1 MGGPGEISISNI
13 GLIIVV
19 QNLSTEGR
27 AGLIDIDKSQET
39 SGTDRPMN
47 EIPPPSLPSQGG
59 RPRRPAAAASPPASS
74 SGWEQ
79 GGGQPRRRGH
89 DEREVSDRERGLL
102 NTAAPI
108 NYSHDMT

>member
-1 MGGPGEISISNI
+1 MGGPGEISNSNI

-47 EIPPPSLPSQGG
+47 EIPPPSLPPF
-59 RPRRPAAAASPPASS
+59 PRGPSSAASS
-74 SGWEQ
+74 SSLASGIIIGVGARWR
-79 GGGQPRRRGH
+79 PASTKR
-89 DEREVSDRERGLL
+89 S
-102 NTAAPI
+102 
-108 NYSHDMT
+108 

>member
-13 GLIIVV
+13 GLISVV

-47 EIPPPSLPSQGG
+47 EIPPPSLP
-59 RPRRPAAAASPPASS
+59 
-74 SGWEQ
+74 
-79 GGGQPRRRGH
+79 
-89 DEREVSDRERGLL
+89 
-102 NTAAPI
+102 
-108 NYSHDMT
+108 